1 MSHGAFATVAG
12 VDRAIVSCARC
23 PRLRSYCRRI
33 AREKKR
39 EFADWTYWG
48 RPVPGFGDPRARVLI
63 VGLAPAAHGANRT
76 GRMFTGDSS
85 GRWLYEA
92 LHRFGFASRPESH
105 RRNDGLR
112 LLDCYITAA
121 ARCAPPGNKPLPVEL
136 ARCRRFLTAEVRLLS
151 RVRTVVT
158 LGRVAHEGW
167 LKATGWWDRLTPRA
181 RPPFHHGAASAL
193 PDGTIVIASYH
204 PSRQNTNT
212 GKLTRAMWYEVFRRA
227 RQSLDATGSRTP
239 L

>member
-1 MSHGAFATVAG
+1 MSPDAFATVAG
-12 VDRAIVSCARC
+12 VNRAIVSCTRC

-33 AREKKR
+33 AREKKH

-48 RPVPGFGDPRARVLI
+48 KPVPGFGDPGARVLI

-92 LHRFGFASRPESH
+92 LHRFGFASRPESL
-105 RRNDGLR
+105 RRDDGLR
-112 LLDCYITAA
+112 LLDCYVTAA

-136 ARCRRFLTAEVRLLS
+136 ARCRRFLAADARLLS

-158 LGRVAHEGW
+158 LGRVAHESW
-167 LKATGWWDRLTPRA
+167 LKATGWWDRLAPRA
-181 RPPFHHGAASAL
+181 RPPFRHGAASEL
-193 PDGTIVIASYH
+193 PDGTLVIASYH

-212 GKLTRAMWYEVFRRA
+212 GKLTQAMWYDVFRKA
-227 RQSLDATGSRTP
+227 RRSLGVTGSRTP
-239 L
+239 R